1 MGENNDHKK
10 TQLSYLNENNY
21 SLKIILSKMLQRSLD
36 LLRHDRVESF
46 DALST
51 QLKTEYKI
59 VNDDVRL
66 DLQKDTLKTISDAY
80 FTNINESTHD
90 LVFKSLLRKM
100 LLEEKVLLTLDLDKT
115 KMKPYEEVIE
125 FLSDDASA
133 TSAWVKKFEKQK
145 KEEEDKNGA
154 KETLNSSSKKN
165 ANLISEQKQNETI
178 ELNKPVNNIQ
188 LEKSIESTSTK
199 MIKTSSSETQK
210 VKNPDEQT
218 VESLNAKSEIEAKL
232 LDTLNEDKTTEN
244 SDNFKRDQQ
253 NSLSSCGTTPPP
265 TPQNELNQSQSPP
278 LLLTENAPPRVG
290 LLIEATPVKLEERI
304 ILNTI
309 KEPPIVFES
318 EREGYVKKDVVAAAD
333 KSSAV
338 APVQPLASSPSL
350 NKNKEQKKTNGKKS
364 SFCGLSCT
372 GAKADKS
379 ENKTKAKKDKKKVNE
394 AAKEAAET
402 KPQVVT
408 VEKTAENITVNF
420 KTTNF
425 IGMYFSEGSNF
436 ILLQGQVYYI
446 GGQIFYSERSNYY
459 VGVKFIA
466 PGV

>member
-1 MGENNDHKK
+1 MAENNDFKK

-66 DLQKDTLKTISDAY
+66 NLEKDTLKTISDAY

-90 LVFKSLLRKM
+90 LVFKNLLRKM
-100 LLEEKVLLTLDLDKT
+100 LLEEKVLLSLDLDKA
-115 KMKPYEEVIE
+115 KQKPYEEVIE

-145 KEEEDKNGA
+145 KDEDDKNGA
-154 KETLNSSSKKN
+154 KETLNSKKN

-178 ELNKPVNNIQ
+178 ELNKPVKNIQ

-199 MIKTSSSETQK
+199 MIKSSSSSGETQK

-232 LDTLNEDKTTEN
+232 LDTLNEDKAIEEN

-278 LLLTENAPPRVG
+278 LPLTENASPRVG

-304 ILNTI
+304 ILNTV

-338 APVQPLASSPSL
+338 DTAQPLASSPSL
-350 NKNKEQKKTNGKKS
+350 NKQKKANGKKS

-394 AAKEAAET
+394 TAAKQAAET

-408 VEKTAENITVNF
+408 VEKTAENKTVNF
-420 KTTNF
+420 
-425 IGMYFSEGSNF
+425 EQR
-436 ILLQGQVYYI
+436 ILYI
-446 GGQIFYSERSNYY
+446 NCISF
-459 VGVKFIA
+459 KF
-466 PGV
+466 

>member
-1 MGENNDHKK
+1 MAENNDFKK

-66 DLQKDTLKTISDAY
+66 NLEKDTLKTISDAY

-90 LVFKSLLRKM
+90 LVFKNLLRKM
-100 LLEEKVLLTLDLDKT
+100 LLEEKVLLSLDLDKT
-115 KMKPYEEVIE
+115 KQKPYEEVIE

-145 KEEEDKNGA
+145 KDEDDKNGA
-154 KETLNSSSKKN
+154 KETLNSKKN

-178 ELNKPVNNIQ
+178 ELNKPVKNIQ

-199 MIKTSSSETQK
+199 MIKSSSSSGETQK

-232 LDTLNEDKTTEN
+232 LDTLNEDKATEEN

-304 ILNTI
+304 ILNTV

-338 APVQPLASSPSL
+338 DTAQPLASSPSL
-350 NKNKEQKKTNGKKS
+350 NKQNKEQKKANGKKS

-394 AAKEAAET
+394 TAAKQAAET

-408 VEKTAENITVNF
+408 VEKTAENKTVNF
-420 KTTNF
+420 LNN
-425 IGMYFSEGSNF
+425 E
-436 ILLQGQVYYI
+436 
-446 GGQIFYSERSNYY
+446 FYT
-459 VGVKFIA
+459 
-466 PGV
+466 